1 MGNKR
6 SEGRYWDGEFIPR
19 EDISITDYPLPTDLE
34 GRYQNSSYHHDEFPS
49 YERVS
54 GGRVCV
60 YFLGKRGVEI
70 CISPNETGAY
80 SNIDATWESF
90 DSWAS
95 AIARLRTLEQSF
107 QVSEMRFTVLKI
119 SLKNK

>member
-6 SEGRYWDGEFIPR
+6 SEGRYWAEEFREDLLERWTR

-34 GRYQNSSYHHDEFPS
+34 SRYQNSSYHHDEFPS
-49 YERVS
+49 YEHVN

-60 YFLGKRGVEI
+60 FFLGKCGVEI

-107 QVSEMRFTVLKI
+107 QVSE
-119 SLKNK
+119 